1 MLIDKEIEPDEWGPE
16 LIMEVYDPKTNLHGI
31 LCVDNR
37 NLGPGKGGIRMT
49 PTVDV
54 TEVFRLARTMTWK
67 CALAELPFGGAKSG
81 IIASPDDIKNK
92 KRKKEL
98 IQAFSKAL
106 KPVVPKLYIAAP
118 DVNTGEEEMKWFF
131 EANGDWRACTGK
143 PANVCMKD
151 GKSKKCGIPHEYG
164 STGFGVAHATVVA
177 VNHIGKNIKGT
188 TIAIEGF
195 GNVGTFAAKYL
206 SGFGAKIVA
215 ISDSKGV
222 IYNENGLD
230 IKKLLKVKQKTGS
243 VINYNPEKVLPN
255 KEIFELPVD
264 VVIPGALPDVI
275 TKKNVNE
282 IKAKIIVEAANIPT
296 TPETEEI
303 LHKKGILVVPD
314 FVANAG
320 GVISSYA
327 EYKGYN
333 PKKMF
338 ELVEEKIKRNVKIVL
353 DRSEKDNVKPRDAA
367 LKIAQERVRKTTK

>member
-1 MLIDKEIEPDEWGPE
+1 MIEVHDKKIGLKGVLIIDS
-16 LIMEVYDPKTNLHGI
+16 TA
-31 LCVDNR
+31 
-37 NLGPGKGGIRMT
+37 LGPGKGGIRMT

-67 CALAELPFGGAKSG
+67 NALAELPFGGAKAG
-81 IIASPDDIKNK
+81 IKASSENIKNK
-92 KRKKEL
+92 ERKKAL

-106 KPVVPKLYIAAP
+106 KPVVPKLYVAGP

-143 PANVCMKD
+143 PANVCMKLF
-151 GKSKKCGIPHEYG
+151 GKGSKKCGIPHEYG
-164 STGFGVAHATVVA
+164 STGFGVAHATAVA
-177 VNHIGKNIKGT
+177 TRHIGLEIKDA

-195 GNVGTFAAKYL
+195 GNVGTFAFQHL
-206 SGFGAKIVA
+206 SDFGAKIVA
-215 ISDSKGV
+215 VSDSKGV

-230 IKKLLKVKQKTGS
+230 VKKLYGVKQKTGS
-243 VINYNPEKVLPN
+243 VVNYKSGKVLPN

-275 TKKNVNE
+275 TKDNVDK
-282 IKAKIIVEAANIPT
+282 IKAKIVVEAANIPT
-296 TPETEEI
+296 TPEMEGI
-303 LHKKGILVVPD
+303 LHRKGILVVPD

-327 EYKGYN
+327 EYRGHN

-338 ELVEEKIKRNVKIVL
+338 ELVEKKIKRNVKIVL
-353 DRSEKDNVKPRDAA
+353 ERAEKENVKPRDAA
-367 LKIAQERVRKTTK
+367 LKIAQERVRKG